1 MNDTES
7 GFYLNRA
14 RCHRQLGD
22 LQKVNF
28 LWKMRYWRDLQAYE
42 DVNISI
48 ELDDQNVEAQYLG
61 GRILAEMGKT
71 EVGCHILEKGLN
83 RINKGTW
90 NFQ

>member
-1 MNDTES
+1 M
-7 GFYLNRA
+7 
-14 RCHRQLGD
+14 
-22 LQKVNF
+22 
-28 LWKMRYWRDLQAYE
+28 
-42 DVNISI
+42 NISI